1 MRQVIS
7 GRPAA
12 KADTLKAN
20 IPASAMTI
28 SVLGEALMDCVE
40 QPDGS
45 LRPLMGGSPFNLAR
59 AAALR
64 GANVAYL
71 NPLSTDKFGQQLQTR
86 LAQDGVQL
94 PGGHSPRPTSLA
106 VVQIYDG
113 QPSYG
118 FYREGIAD
126 RDYTVDGVLA
136 LLADQP
142 PGVLHTGSLLLVP
155 PEHHKVLAILRG
167 AKALGW
173 TLSVDVNLRPRVAP
187 DLAAYVRAVHEV
199 AALAD
204 WLKAS
209 DEDLA
214 VLGFDRVQRNNSAHM
229 ASHFTAQGATR
240 VALTFG
246 ADGAWLQV
254 DGQSAEQAAPA
265 VTVVDTV
272 GAGDTFWGNC
282 LADWAMA
289 PAAAA
294 ERAATTLRQAMY
306 AAAINCTRAGCQ
318 PPTQAEVSRG
328 GLQVKPSSSQLP
340 V

>member
-1 MRQVIS
+1 
-7 GRPAA
+7 
-12 KADTLKAN
+12 
-20 IPASAMTI
+20 MTI
-28 SVLGEALMDCVE
+28 SVLGEALMDCVA

-59 AAALR
+59 AAALS
-64 GANVAYL
+64 GTNVAYL
-71 NPLSTDKFGQQLQTR
+71 NPLSTDLFGQHLQAQ

-94 PGGHSPRPTSLA
+94 PGGHSPQPTSLA
-106 VVQIYDG
+106 VVQISDG

-118 FYREGIAD
+118 FYRDSIAD

-136 LLADQP
+136 LLAAQA

-155 PEHHKVLAILRG
+155 PEHHKVLAVLRG

-173 TLSVDVNLRPRVAP
+173 TISVDVNLRPRVAP

-199 AALAD
+199 AALVD

-209 DEDLA
+209 DEDLG
-214 VLGFDRVQRNNSAHM
+214 VLGFDRVERNNSAHM

-246 ADGAWLQV
+246 ANGAWLQV

-265 VTVVDTV
+265 VAVVDTV

-282 LADWAMA
+282 LADWALA
-289 PAAAA
+289 PAGAA
-294 ERAATTLRQAMY
+294 ERVATTLQQAMY

-318 PPTQAEVSRG
+318 PPTQAELSRG
-328 GLQVKPSSSQLP
+328 GLQVKPRPSQLP

>member
-1 MRQVIS
+1 MS
-7 GRPAA
+7 LAG
-12 KADTLKAN
+12 
-20 IPASAMTI
+20 SALPI
-28 SVLGEALMDCVE
+28 RVLGEALMDCVA

-45 LRPLMGGSPFNLAR
+45 LRPFMGGSPFNLAR

-64 GANVAYL
+64 GASVAYL
-71 NPLSTDKFGQQLQTR
+71 NPLSTDLFGQQMQAQLTR
-86 LAQDGVQL
+86 DGVQL
-94 PGGHSPRPTSLA
+94 VGGHSPRPTSLA
-106 VVQIYDG
+106 VVQIDEG

-126 RDYTVDGVLA
+126 RDYSTDGVLA
-136 LLADQP
+136 LLAAQT

-155 PEHHKVLAILRG
+155 PEHDKVLAILRG

-173 TLSVDVNLRPRVAP
+173 TLSVDVNLRPRLAP
-187 DLAAYVRAVHEV
+187 DLPAYVDAVHAV

-209 DEDLA
+209 DEDLE
-214 VLGFDRVQRNNSAHM
+214 VLGFDRVQRNNA
-229 ASHFTAQGATR
+229 APLARHFTEQGATR

-254 DGQSAEQAAPA
+254 DDQSAEQAAPTVA
-265 VTVVDTV
+265 VVDTV

-282 LADWAMA
+282 LADWALA
-289 PAAAA
+289 PTAAA
-294 ERAATTLRQAMY
+294 ERVATTLQQAIR

-318 PPTQAEVSRG
+318 PPTRAE
-328 GLQVKPSSSQLP
+328 LMPI
-340 V
+340 

>member
-1 MRQVIS
+1 MS
-7 GRPAA
+7 PAGGA
-12 KADTLKAN
+12 LP
-20 IPASAMTI
+20 IR
-28 SVLGEALMDCVE
+28 VLGEALMDCVA

-45 LRPLMGGSPFNLAR
+45 LRPFMGGSPFNLAR

-64 GANVAYL
+64 GAHVAYL
-71 NPLSTDKFGQQLQTR
+71 NPLSTDLFGQQMHAQ

-94 PGGHSPRPTSLA
+94 PGGQSPQPTSLA
-106 VVQIYDG
+106 VVQISDG

-126 RDYTVDGVLA
+126 RDYSADSVLA
-136 LLADQP
+136 LLAAQA

-155 PEHHKVLAILRG
+155 PEHHKVLAVLRG

-173 TLSVDVNLRPRVAP
+173 TLSVDVNLRPQLAP
-187 DLAAYVRAVHEV
+187 DLAAYVRAVLEV

-214 VLGFDRVQRNNSAHM
+214 VLGFGPVQRSKAARI
-229 ASHFTAQGATR
+229 ASQFTAHGASR

-246 ADGAWLQV
+246 AEGAWLQV

-282 LADWAMA
+282 LADWALA
-289 PAAAA
+289 PAGAGDRVAS
-294 ERAATTLRQAMY
+294 TLHLAMQ

-318 PPTQAEVSRG
+318 PPTGAELRRPRV
-328 GLQVKPSSSQLP
+328 
-340 V
+340 